1 MDVTS
6 LLNSTSLGKGEG
18 HGLIRTEARGIVDH
32 VIGSTSST
40 TEGTTEGRT
49 VCACSSTSEISS
61 NEKTPSR
68 RTSDTKVPSR
78 SRTPWD
84 ANGYALPLTLD
95 TKSTQVPGR
104 QVSNSTS
111 PAESGSPKSPRH
123 KFSDSHSSLSS
134 YASSS
139 TSLCHSRISSMSTVG
154 GIQSISTIPDT
165 PSLETQFE
173 CAELSIPKIWSP
185 ESHRRTTKEGII
197 SPPVINGES
206 LVTDLLRSSSP
217 SDAMLMSRGTQSLDQ
232 MKRPDPIINKGLRP
246 DLSHLVPLDFTRAHK
261 RAISAPDF
269 AATDTINRG
278 FPSLPSTIQS
288 TPSPLHLAEHR
299 LGYAMTAMS
308 PSPALAGQ
316 PSQSGTVVCM
326 YKPNCDTGSQLR
338 KAISHIF
345 GRNKTCTR
353 NIPSHVWVHFCRKHY
368 QRSRYRNAQE
378 WARVQ
383 CDLVQKQIRRVQDWS
398 DENKRTGQPGIVQ
411 EWSLSMRKREQNRV
425 QEKSNKKRS
434 YRDDSED
441 DDDVAPLDSATL
453 NGTAVPDWLRTKCGD
468 GYSTVEIEEI
478 VARLKQEMEETN
490 MTQIPDI
497 EILPNISMDASNDAR
512 PKAMLKRK
520 TSGGSHTH
528 KRSQSV
534 GVSLRPEPQP
544 MTRRVS
550 QPAYWRNEDVMHPS
564 PVEKRQRVSDNSPY
578 SDRHARMN
586 IRLSERAALAPL
598 RDTYSLPHRPAF
610 NNIQESHAEESYY
623 SREDN
628 DVANSGYDHWPASV
642 SQRNGGQPAVP
653 ALDPSTSRDYLNGR
667 RASHQRSFSEVDN
680 LQHNFTFR
688 SSLDY
693 PPVPANQFSES
704 TTYERAPTSARH
716 SHASH
721 ASLSH
726 PGYYDSSSGPN
737 QRSIGPYQSPW
748 QSPTPGHASSYSGYR
763 HMRHQS
769 TPTAPH
775 ASIPQI
781 SAVEYEH
788 ANGARQAPTY
798 EQSSPYH
805 RRQQS
810 YAPPRQYA
818 HRPLVQE
825 SDQAKAV
832 FSERR

>member
-6 LLNSTSLGKGEG
+6 LLNSTSLGKEG
-18 HGLIRTEARGIVDH
+18 VMGTEVRSMVDH
-32 VIGSTSST
+32 VIGSTSTCSR
-40 TEGTTEGRT
+40 TEGTTT
-49 VCACSSTSEISS
+49 CSSISEISS

-68 RTSDTKVPSR
+68 RTSDTKIPSR

-111 PAESGSPKSPRH
+111 PAESTSPKSPRH

-139 TSLCHSRISSMSTVG
+139 TSLSHSRISSMSTVG
-154 GIQSISTIPDT
+154 GVQSINTIPDT

-173 CAELSIPKIWSP
+173 CAELAVPKIWSS
-185 ESHRRTTKEGII
+185 ESRRRTTKEGLI
-197 SPPVINGES
+197 SPPVTTINGEP
-206 LVTDLLRSSSP
+206 LVTDLLRTSSP

-232 MKRPDPIINKGLRP
+232 IKRPDPIITKDIRP
-246 DLSHLVPLDFTRAHK
+246 DLSHLVPLDFTKAHK

-278 FPSLPSTIQS
+278 FPSFANTIQPTS
-288 TPSPLHLAEHR
+288 SPSHRVEHR

-308 PSPALAGQ
+308 PSPALAEQ
-316 PSQSGTVVCM
+316 PSQDGIVVCM

-425 QEKSNKKRS
+425 QEKSNRKRS

-441 DDDVAPLDSATL
+441 DDDVGTLDSATL

-468 GYSTVEIEEI
+468 GYSTAEIEEI
-478 VARLKQEMEETN
+478 VARLKREMEETN

-512 PKAMLKRK
+512 PKTMLKRK

-534 GVSLRPEPQP
+534 GVSLRPEAQP

-550 QPAYWRNEDVMHPS
+550 QPAYWRNEDAMHTS
-564 PVEKRQRVSDNSPY
+564 PVEKRQRVSDAPPY
-578 SDRHARMN
+578 GDRHARMN
-586 IRLSERAALAPL
+586 LRHPDRPALAPL
-598 RDTYSLPHRPAF
+598 RDTYSIPHRPAF

-623 SREDN
+623 SREDA
-628 DVANSGYDHWPASV
+628 DIANSSYDHWSATA
-642 SQRNGGQPAVP
+642 SQRNGGQPTVP
-653 ALDPSTSRDYLNGR
+653 TLDSSTSREYLNGR

-680 LQHNFTFR
+680 QHNFTFR
-688 SSLDY
+688 SPLDY
-693 PPVPANQFSES
+693 PSMPSSQFSEATAYDRVPMS
-704 TTYERAPTSARH
+704 LRH
-716 SHASH
+716 SHTSHASH
-721 ASLSH
+721 PPSS
-726 PGYYDSSSGPN
+726 YYDSSSGPN
-737 QRSIGPYQSPW
+737 HRNAGHYQPPW
-748 QSPTPGHASSYSGYR
+748 QSPQSGHASSYSGYR

-775 ASIPQI
+775 SSIAQI
-781 SAVEYEH
+781 PSIEYEH
-788 ANGARQAPTY
+788 ANGARQAPAY
-798 EQSSPYH
+798 EQTSPYH

-810 YAPPRQYA
+810 YAPSRQFP
-818 HRPLVQE
+818 HRPVVQE

-832 FSERR
+832 FGERR